1 MVMARAWHPTSPQQ
15 VHRIVYEAWKGPVPA
30 GCEVSHLCA
39 VRHCV
44 NPAHL
49 VAESHAANMERIP
62 AERRGGKRRSEPD
75 LSEVGAGG
83 RLTHTVARFLELNP
97 RRRRYPA
104 ELIAARIKRDGSVW
118 GAVLDYGISYSHACR
133 IRGGWRPRGRRAPSI
148 ERAA

>member
-15 VHRIVYEAWKGPVPA
+15 VHRIVYETWKGPVPA
-30 GCEVSHLCA
+30 GCEVSHLCG

-44 NPAHL
+44 KPAHL
-49 VAESHAANMERIP
+49 VAESHAANMGRIP
-62 AERRGGKRRSEPD
+62 RRSQPP

-83 RLTHTVARFLELNP
+83 RLTHTVARYLELNP

-104 ELIAARIKRDGSVW
+104 DLIAARIRRDGGDVW
-118 GAVLDYGISYSHACR
+118 GAVLDYGISYAHACR
-133 IRGGWRPRGRRAPSI
+133 IRRGWRPGRRTAERI